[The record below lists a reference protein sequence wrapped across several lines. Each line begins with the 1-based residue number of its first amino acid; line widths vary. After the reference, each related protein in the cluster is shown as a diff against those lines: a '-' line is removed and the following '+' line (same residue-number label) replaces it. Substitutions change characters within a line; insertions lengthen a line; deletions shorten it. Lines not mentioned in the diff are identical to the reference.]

1 MPQIKI
7 RGINEN
13 QICEI
18 SEKMIDELI
27 DAVKCPRDYFEI
39 ECIKSVA
46 IRDGKIADVYPF
58 VEVAW
63 FDRGQ
68 EVQDT
73 VAKIITDNIRE
84 NLNIESMDLAFT
96 VFEMRVDKLLS
107 NVGVAS
113 RAELKKYC
121 KQGLISVNGKVINN
135 PGVQVDSENDDVR
148 FNGEKIV
155 YREFVYIMLNK
166 PDGYISATFDK
177 YDPIVLDLIDQSYLV
192 FEPFPVGRLDK
203 DTEGLLVLTNDG
215 QLAHRVLSPKKHV
228 PKTYYAKIDGV
239 VTEKDIDAFEK
250 GVTLDDGYETMPSQ
264 LKILKSGEE
273 SEIELT
279 IHEGKFHQVKRMFES
294 VGKKVVYLKRLS
306 MGKLKLDE
314 SLALGEY
321 RELTEEEIKLIEER

>member
-1 MPQIKI
+1 M
-7 RGINEN
+7 
-13 QICEI
+13 
-18 SEKMIDELI
+18 
-27 DAVKCPRDYFEI
+27 
-39 ECIKSVA
+39 
-46 IRDGKIADVYPF
+46 GK
-58 VEVAW
+58 
-63 FDRGQ
+63 
-68 EVQDT
+68 
-73 VAKIITDNIRE
+73 K
-84 NLNIESMDLAFT
+84 
-96 VFEMRVDKLLS
+96 MRVDKLLS

-121 KQGLISVNGKVINN
+121 KQGLISVNGEVINN
-135 PGVQVDSENDDVR
+135 PGVQVDSESDDIR

-166 PDGYISATFDK
+166 PDGYISATYDK

-228 PKTYYAKIDGV
+228 PKTYYAKIQGK
-239 VTEKDIDAFEK
+239 VTEEDILAFEK
-250 GVTLDDGYETMPSQ
+250 GVILDDGYETMPSQ
-264 LKILKSGEE
+264 LKILKSDDM

-314 SLALGEY
+314 SLKLGEY
-321 RELTEEEIKLIEER
+321 RELTEEEVKLIEER

>member
-1 MPQIKI
+1 M
-7 RGINEN
+7 
-13 QICEI
+13 
-18 SEKMIDELI
+18 
-27 DAVKCPRDYFEI
+27 
-39 ECIKSVA
+39 
-46 IRDGKIADVYPF
+46 GK
-58 VEVAW
+58 
-63 FDRGQ
+63 
-68 EVQDT
+68 
-73 VAKIITDNIRE
+73 K
-84 NLNIESMDLAFT
+84 
-96 VFEMRVDKLLS
+96 MRVDKLLS

-135 PGVQVDSENDDVR
+135 PGVQVDSESDDIR

-228 PKTYYAKIDGV
+228 PKTYYAKIQGK
-239 VTEKDIDAFEK
+239 VTEEDILAFEK
-250 GVTLDDGYETMPSQ
+250 GVILDDGYETMPSQ
-264 LKILKSGEE
+264 LKILKSDDM

-279 IHEGKFHQVKRMFES
+279 IHEGKFHKVKRMFES

-314 SLALGEY
+314 TLELGDY
-321 RELTEEEIKLIEER
+321 RELTEEEVKLIEER

>member
-1 MPQIKI
+1 M
-7 RGINEN
+7 
-13 QICEI
+13 
-18 SEKMIDELI
+18 
-27 DAVKCPRDYFEI
+27 
-39 ECIKSVA
+39 
-46 IRDGKIADVYPF
+46 GK
-58 VEVAW
+58 
-63 FDRGQ
+63 
-68 EVQDT
+68 
-73 VAKIITDNIRE
+73 K
-84 NLNIESMDLAFT
+84 
-96 VFEMRVDKLLS
+96 MRVDKLLS

-135 PGVQVDSENDDVR
+135 PGVQVDSESDDIR

-228 PKTYYAKIDGV
+228 PKTYYAKIQGK
-239 VTEKDIDAFEK
+239 VTEEDILAFEK
-250 GVTLDDGYETMPSQ
+250 GVILDDGYETMPSQ
-264 LKILKSGEE
+264 MKILKSDDM

-314 SLALGEY
+314 SLKLGEY
-321 RELTEEEIKLIEER
+321 RELTEEEVKLIEER

>member
-1 MPQIKI
+1 M
-7 RGINEN
+7 
-13 QICEI
+13 
-18 SEKMIDELI
+18 
-27 DAVKCPRDYFEI
+27 
-39 ECIKSVA
+39 
-46 IRDGKIADVYPF
+46 GK
-58 VEVAW
+58 
-63 FDRGQ
+63 
-68 EVQDT
+68 
-73 VAKIITDNIRE
+73 K
-84 NLNIESMDLAFT
+84 
-96 VFEMRVDKLLS
+96 MRVDKLLS

-113 RAELKKYC
+113 REELKKYC

-135 PGVQVDSENDDVR
+135 PGVQVDSESDDIR

-228 PKTYYAKIDGV
+228 PKTYYAKIQGK
-239 VTEKDIDAFEK
+239 VTEEDILAFEK
-250 GVTLDDGYETMPSQ
+250 GVILDDGYETMPSQ
-264 LKILKSGEE
+264 LKVLKSDDM

-314 SLALGEY
+314 SLKLGEY
-321 RELTEEEIKLIEER
+321 RELTEEEVKLIEER

>member
-1 MPQIKI
+1 M
-7 RGINEN
+7 
-13 QICEI
+13 
-18 SEKMIDELI
+18 
-27 DAVKCPRDYFEI
+27 
-39 ECIKSVA
+39 
-46 IRDGKIADVYPF
+46 GK
-58 VEVAW
+58 
-63 FDRGQ
+63 
-68 EVQDT
+68 
-73 VAKIITDNIRE
+73 K
-84 NLNIESMDLAFT
+84 
-96 VFEMRVDKLLS
+96 MRVDKLLS

-135 PGVQVDSENDDVR
+135 PGVQVDSENDEVM

-177 YDPIVLDLIDQSYLV
+177 YDPIVLDLIDKSYLV

-228 PKTYYAKIDGV
+228 PKTYYAKIQGK
-239 VTEKDIDAFEK
+239 VTQEDILAFEK
-250 GVTLDDGYETMPSQ
+250 GVVLDDGYETMPSQ
-264 LKILKSGEE
+264 LKILKSDDM

-306 MGKLKLDE
+306 MVKLKLDE
-314 SLALGEY
+314 SLELGEY
-321 RELTEEEIKLIEER
+321 RELTEEEVKLIEER

>member
-1 MPQIKI
+1 M
-7 RGINEN
+7 
-13 QICEI
+13 
-18 SEKMIDELI
+18 
-27 DAVKCPRDYFEI
+27 
-39 ECIKSVA
+39 
-46 IRDGKIADVYPF
+46 GK
-58 VEVAW
+58 
-63 FDRGQ
+63 
-68 EVQDT
+68 
-73 VAKIITDNIRE
+73 K
-84 NLNIESMDLAFT
+84 
-96 VFEMRVDKLLS
+96 MRVDKLLS

-228 PKTYYAKIDGV
+228 PKTYYAKIQGK
-239 VTEKDIDAFEK
+239 VTEEDILAFEK
-250 GVTLDDGYETMPSQ
+250 GVILDDGYETMPSQ
-264 LKILKSGEE
+264 LKILKSDDM

-294 VGKKVVYLKRLS
+294 VGKEVVYLKRLS

-314 SLALGEY
+314 SLKLGEY
-321 RELTEEEIKLIEER
+321 RELTEEEVKLIEER

>member
-1 MPQIKI
+1 M
-7 RGINEN
+7 
-13 QICEI
+13 
-18 SEKMIDELI
+18 
-27 DAVKCPRDYFEI
+27 
-39 ECIKSVA
+39 
-46 IRDGKIADVYPF
+46 GK
-58 VEVAW
+58 
-63 FDRGQ
+63 
-68 EVQDT
+68 
-73 VAKIITDNIRE
+73 K
-84 NLNIESMDLAFT
+84 
-96 VFEMRVDKLLS
+96 MRVDKLLS

-121 KQGLISVNGKVINN
+121 KQGLISVNGKVVNN
-135 PGVQVDSENDDVR
+135 PGVQVDSESDDIR

-228 PKTYYAKIDGV
+228 PKTYYAKIQGK
-239 VTEKDIDAFEK
+239 VTEEDILAFEK
-250 GVTLDDGYETMPSQ
+250 GVILDDGYETMPSQ
-264 LKILKSGEE
+264 LKILKSDDM

-314 SLALGEY
+314 SLGLGEY
-321 RELTEEEIKLIEER
+321 RELTEEEVKLIEER

>member
-1 MPQIKI
+1 MSIYK
-7 RGINEN
+7 
-13 QICEI
+13 
-18 SEKMIDELI
+18 
-27 DAVKCPRDYFEI
+27 
-39 ECIKSVA
+39 
-46 IRDGKIADVYPF
+46 
-58 VEVAW
+58 
-63 FDRGQ
+63 
-68 EVQDT
+68 
-73 VAKIITDNIRE
+73 
-84 NLNIESMDLAFT
+84 
-96 VFEMRVDKLLS
+96 
-107 NVGVAS
+107 
-113 RAELKKYC
+113 LKKIC
-121 KQGLISVNGKVINN
+121 KNGLVKVNGKVINN
-135 PGVQVDSENDDVR
+135 PGVQVDSESDDIR

-228 PKTYYAKIDGV
+228 PKTYYAKIQGK
-239 VTEKDIDAFEK
+239 VTEEDILAFEK
-250 GVTLDDGYETMPSQ
+250 GVILDDGYETMPSQ
-264 LKILKSGEE
+264 LKILKSDDM

-314 SLALGEY
+314 SLGLGEY
-321 RELTEEEIKLIEER
+321 RELTEEEVKLIEER

>member
-1 MPQIKI
+1 M
-7 RGINEN
+7 
-13 QICEI
+13 
-18 SEKMIDELI
+18 
-27 DAVKCPRDYFEI
+27 
-39 ECIKSVA
+39 
-46 IRDGKIADVYPF
+46 GK
-58 VEVAW
+58 
-63 FDRGQ
+63 
-68 EVQDT
+68 
-73 VAKIITDNIRE
+73 K
-84 NLNIESMDLAFT
+84 
-96 VFEMRVDKLLS
+96 MRVDKLLS

-135 PGVQVDSENDDVR
+135 PGVQVDSESDDIR

-177 YDPIVLDLIDQSYLV
+177 YDPRVLDLIDQSYLV

-228 PKTYYAKIDGV
+228 PKTYYAKIQGK
-239 VTEKDIDAFEK
+239 VTEEDILAFEK
-250 GVTLDDGYETMPSQ
+250 GVILDDGYETMPSQ
-264 LKILKSGEE
+264 LKILKSDDM

-314 SLALGEY
+314 SLKLGEY
-321 RELTEEEIKLIEER
+321 RELTEEEVKLIEER

>member
-1 MPQIKI
+1 M
-7 RGINEN
+7 
-13 QICEI
+13 
-18 SEKMIDELI
+18 
-27 DAVKCPRDYFEI
+27 
-39 ECIKSVA
+39 
-46 IRDGKIADVYPF
+46 GK
-58 VEVAW
+58 
-63 FDRGQ
+63 
-68 EVQDT
+68 
-73 VAKIITDNIRE
+73 K
-84 NLNIESMDLAFT
+84 
-96 VFEMRVDKLLS
+96 MRVDKLLS

-135 PGVQVDSENDDVR
+135 PGVQVDSESDDIR

-228 PKTYYAKIDGV
+228 PKTYYAKIQGK
-239 VTEKDIDAFEK
+239 VTEEDIFAFEK
-250 GVTLDDGYETMPSQ
+250 GVILGDGYETMPSQ
-264 LKILKSGEE
+264 LKILKSDDM

-314 SLALGEY
+314 SLKLGEY
-321 RELTEEEIKLIEER
+321 RELTEEEVKLIEER

>member
-1 MPQIKI
+1 
-7 RGINEN
+7 
-13 QICEI
+13 
-18 SEKMIDELI
+18 
-27 DAVKCPRDYFEI
+27 
-39 ECIKSVA
+39 
-46 IRDGKIADVYPF
+46 
-58 VEVAW
+58 
-63 FDRGQ
+63 
-68 EVQDT
+68 
-73 VAKIITDNIRE
+73 
-84 NLNIESMDLAFT
+84 
-96 VFEMRVDKLLS
+96 MRVDKLLS

-121 KQGLISVNGKVINN
+121 KQGIISVNGKVINN
-135 PGVQVDSENDDVR
+135 PGIQVDSENDEVI

-155 YREFVYIMLNK
+155 YREFIYIMLNK

-228 PKTYYAKIDGV
+228 PKTYYAKIQGK
-239 VTEKDIDAFEK
+239 VTEEDILAFEK
-250 GVTLDDGYETMPSQ
+250 GVILDDGYETMPSQ
-264 LKILKSGEE
+264 LKILKSDDM

-314 SLALGEY
+314 SLKLGEY
-321 RELTEEEIKLIEER
+321 RELTEEEVKLIEER

>member
-1 MPQIKI
+1 M
-7 RGINEN
+7 
-13 QICEI
+13 
-18 SEKMIDELI
+18 
-27 DAVKCPRDYFEI
+27 
-39 ECIKSVA
+39 
-46 IRDGKIADVYPF
+46 GK
-58 VEVAW
+58 
-63 FDRGQ
+63 
-68 EVQDT
+68 
-73 VAKIITDNIRE
+73 K
-84 NLNIESMDLAFT
+84 
-96 VFEMRVDKLLS
+96 MRVDKLLS

-135 PGVQVDSENDDVR
+135 PGVQVDSESDDIR

-228 PKTYYAKIDGV
+228 PKTYYAKIQGK
-239 VTEKDIDAFEK
+239 VTEEDILAFEK
-250 GVTLDDGYETMPSQ
+250 GVILDDGYETMPSQ
-264 LKILKSGEE
+264 LKILKSDDM

-314 SLALGEY
+314 SLKLGEY
-321 RELTEEEIKLIEER
+321 RELTEEEVKLIEERQFDNINN

>member
-1 MPQIKI
+1 
-7 RGINEN
+7 
-13 QICEI
+13 
-18 SEKMIDELI
+18 
-27 DAVKCPRDYFEI
+27 
-39 ECIKSVA
+39 
-46 IRDGKIADVYPF
+46 
-58 VEVAW
+58 
-63 FDRGQ
+63 
-68 EVQDT
+68 
-73 VAKIITDNIRE
+73 
-84 NLNIESMDLAFT
+84 
-96 VFEMRVDKLLS
+96 MRVDKLLS

-135 PGVQVDSENDDVR
+135 PGVQVDSESDDIR

-228 PKTYYAKIDGV
+228 PKTYYAKIQGK
-239 VTEKDIDAFEK
+239 VTEEDILAFEK
-250 GVTLDDGYETMPSQ
+250 GVILDDGYETMPSQ
-264 LKILKSGEE
+264 LKILKSDDM

-314 SLALGEY
+314 SLGLGEY
-321 RELTEEEIKLIEER
+321 RELTEEEVKLIEER

>member
-1 MPQIKI
+1 M
-7 RGINEN
+7 
-13 QICEI
+13 
-18 SEKMIDELI
+18 
-27 DAVKCPRDYFEI
+27 
-39 ECIKSVA
+39 
-46 IRDGKIADVYPF
+46 GK
-58 VEVAW
+58 
-63 FDRGQ
+63 
-68 EVQDT
+68 
-73 VAKIITDNIRE
+73 K
-84 NLNIESMDLAFT
+84 
-96 VFEMRVDKLLS
+96 MRVDKLLS

-135 PGVQVDSENDDVR
+135 TGVQVDSENDDVR

-203 DTEGLLVLTNDG
+203 DTEGLLVITNDG

-228 PKTYYAKIDGV
+228 PKTYYAKIQGK
-239 VTEKDIDAFEK
+239 VTEEDILAFEK
-250 GVTLDDGYETMPSQ
+250 GVILDDGYETMPSQ
-264 LKILKSGEE
+264 LKILKSDDM

-314 SLALGEY
+314 SLGLGEY
-321 RELTEEEIKLIEER
+321 RELTEEEVKLIEER

>member
-1 MPQIKI
+1 M
-7 RGINEN
+7 
-13 QICEI
+13 
-18 SEKMIDELI
+18 
-27 DAVKCPRDYFEI
+27 
-39 ECIKSVA
+39 
-46 IRDGKIADVYPF
+46 GK
-58 VEVAW
+58 
-63 FDRGQ
+63 
-68 EVQDT
+68 
-73 VAKIITDNIRE
+73 K
-84 NLNIESMDLAFT
+84 
-96 VFEMRVDKLLS
+96 MRVDKLLS

-135 PGVQVDSENDDVR
+135 PGVQVDSESDDIR

-228 PKTYYAKIDGV
+228 PKTYYAKIQGK
-239 VTEKDIDAFEK
+239 VTEEDILAFEK
-250 GVTLDDGYETMPSQ
+250 GVILDDGYETMPPQ
-264 LKILKSGEE
+264 LKILKSDDM

-314 SLALGEY
+314 SLKLGEY
-321 RELTEEEIKLIEER
+321 RELTEEEVKLIEER